1 MRTAP
6 MLALALAAFLPSP
19 AARAEF
25 LLRAPPQ
32 TGIPTEAP
40 PVAAAPVPRT
50 GPRPYR
56 PRGFG
61 DDVPLR
67 VAAAQIVPPGT
78 RVEYAPDV
86 SPDAAVTW
94 RGVGQAWWV
103 ALGKAVEPHRYRVE
117 RPAPGVA
124 RIVPR

>member
-6 MLALALAAFLPSP
+6 MLALALAVFPPPP

-25 LLRAPPQ
+25 LLRAMPQ
-32 TGIPTEAP
+32 TGIATGTAP
-40 PVAAAPVPRT
+40 AAAALVPRT
-50 GPRPYR
+50 GPRPYS

-78 RVEYAPDV
+78 RVEYAPEV

-94 RGVGQAWWV
+94 RGAGQAWWV
-103 ALGKAVEPHRYRVE
+103 ALGKAVEPHRYRIE